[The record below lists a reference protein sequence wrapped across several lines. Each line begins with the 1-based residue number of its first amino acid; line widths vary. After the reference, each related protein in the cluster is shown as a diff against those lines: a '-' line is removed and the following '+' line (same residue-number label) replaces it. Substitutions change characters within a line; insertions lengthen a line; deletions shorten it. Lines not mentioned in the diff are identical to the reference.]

1 MQRTDSFEKTWCW
14 EWLKVGGKGDDR
26 GWDGWMASPTQ
37 WTWVWVS
44 FGSWWWTGKPG
55 VLLSMGSQRVG
66 HDWATDLQYACLENP
81 MDKGTWWAT
90 FQASQSVN
98 HHWAT
103 NTFTFFF
110 HIWISRVEFGG
121 NNQFNIFTY
130 FHSQLDS
137 IKNTWLYQKFSDSQ
151 CIIRIQ
157 PGMEPVPP
165 ELKALGLNHW
175 ATSEVPNIFNFK
187 IICSV
192 LETFLFKMLFF
203 IEI

>member
-81 MDKGTWWAT
+81 MDRGTWWVT
-90 FQASQSVN
+90 FQGSQSVN

-121 NNQFNIFTY
+121 NNQFHIFIY

-137 IKNTWLYQKFSDSQ
+137 IKNFQTQNASSGSNQGWNL
-151 CIIRIQ
+151 CH
-157 PGMEPVPP
+157 
-165 ELKALGLNHW
+165 LNWKHW
-175 ATSEVPNIFNFK
+175 ALTTGQPVKSQTYLILK
-187 IICSV
+187 
-192 LETFLFKMLFF
+192 
-203 IEI
+203 